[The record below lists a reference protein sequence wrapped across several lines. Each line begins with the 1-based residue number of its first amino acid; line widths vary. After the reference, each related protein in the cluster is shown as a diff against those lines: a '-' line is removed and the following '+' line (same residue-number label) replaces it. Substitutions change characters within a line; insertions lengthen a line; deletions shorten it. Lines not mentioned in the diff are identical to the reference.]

1 MGKSCG
7 LVAKPQGIRGKKL
20 GGFSAEFVRNSHGL
34 FGILYGIN
42 WSYWE
47 SRSERSEPAS
57 AASERAERWTFSD
70 DVETFRLDVK

>member
-7 LVAKPQGIRGKKL
+7 LVAKPQGTRGNFL

-42 WSYWE
+42 GNYWE
-47 SRSERSEPAS
+47 SRSERSER
-57 AASERAERWTFSD
+57 ASERSERASGAM
-70 DVETFRLDVK
+70 DVFRRCGNVPT